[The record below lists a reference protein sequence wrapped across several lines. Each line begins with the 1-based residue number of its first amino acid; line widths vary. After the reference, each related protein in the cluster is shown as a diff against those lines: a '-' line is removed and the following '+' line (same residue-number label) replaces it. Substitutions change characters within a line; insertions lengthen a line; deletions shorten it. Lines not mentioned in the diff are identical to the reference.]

1 MRLIDLCAILT
12 VVGFSFI
19 FTLKE
24 TKYVNNQLLFIV
36 SSLIVILFYK
46 LMNYN
51 KIEKELNQLTQQKN
65 NNQVNNQVI
74 EQFNNSVEGQVNGL
88 ITKILTFIEGT
99 DQGTISEPIQRSE
112 EIVDLSKNVED
123 LKQLLTILASDKN
136 ISTSRGQTTENDPNA
151 TLNLISEQHI
161 QDRELDALES
171 ELQELKTKYQTY
183 DNERVEKKYNKIPV
197 YSSCVISDANGDV
210 SVDTPSSNNNVS
222 SSDSNRLVSGQPSLS
237 IPSSSNRS
245 NLRTSGSDIISQ
257 IFKRGVTLNIQ

>member
-99 DQGTISEPIQRSE
+99 DQGTTSEPIQRSE

-136 ISTSRGQTTENDPNA
+136 ISTSFFGVLII
-151 TLNLISEQHI
+151 TL
-161 QDRELDALES
+161 ELSNCMVDYFS
-171 ELQELKTKYQTY
+171 Q
-183 DNERVEKKYNKIPV
+183 
-197 YSSCVISDANGDV
+197 SFGDIFH
-210 SVDTPSSNNNVS
+210 S
-222 SSDSNRLVSGQPSLS
+222 SSDFKSLS
-237 IPSSSNRS
+237 EIKLFDNAFFNR
-245 NLRTSGSDIISQ
+245 IS
-257 IFKRGVTLNIQ
+257 